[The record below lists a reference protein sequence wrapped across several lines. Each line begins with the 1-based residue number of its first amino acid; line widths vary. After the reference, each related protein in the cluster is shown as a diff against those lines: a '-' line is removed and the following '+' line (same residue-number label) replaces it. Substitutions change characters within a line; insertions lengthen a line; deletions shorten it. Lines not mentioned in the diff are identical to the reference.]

1 MRINPINNQAFKG
14 VYVVHSS
21 AKKSSECINFFR
33 DNDNYCVHSISPRKV
48 LLLNGDD
55 AEVYKDMMNSEIYD
69 SFEREKLLQAF
80 ANNALVINL
89 RDTDL

>member
-14 VYVVHSS
+14 IYEVHSS
-21 AKKSSECINFFR
+21 AEKSNDVINFLKGKK
-33 DNDNYCVHSISPRKV
+33 NYCVCKISPRKV
-48 LLLNGDD
+48 LLLNGDE
-55 AEVYKDMMNSEIYD
+55 AEVYKDMMNSKIYD
-69 SFEREKLLQAF
+69 SFEREKLSEAF